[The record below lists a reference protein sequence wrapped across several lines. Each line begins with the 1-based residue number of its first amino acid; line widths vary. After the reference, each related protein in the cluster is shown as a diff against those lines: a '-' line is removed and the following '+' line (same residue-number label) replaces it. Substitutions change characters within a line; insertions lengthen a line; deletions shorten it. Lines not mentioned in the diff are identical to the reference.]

1 MDEVEIER
9 VISALERA
17 RDDLE
22 AARVQVVALP
32 DTPHWSGSA
41 RYSADAR
48 TQELV
53 SDIAA
58 LVSTV
63 GTLVSRAR
71 ADRAAWRED
80 KRAREWAGGW

>member
-1 MDEVEIER
+1 MDEAEIER

-22 AARVQVVALP
+22 AARAQVVALP
-32 DTPHWSGSA
+32 EAPHWSGSA

-48 TQELV
+48 TQELATG
-53 SDIAA
+53 IAG

-71 ADRAAWRED
+71 SDLAAWREAQ
-80 KRAREWAGGW
+80 RAREVAGGW